1 MKSRLGKDVQGMVII
16 KREIFVLFRIVASCL
31 TAACLIFFF
40 SSLAGEDLIRN
51 NTTIEKTET
60 LMAEINGE
68 LNGGIVKRI
77 SQLGAVP
84 EKNPFRKFYAVE
96 LAKEIHEISQVTEK
110 QRIMF
115 DTYNVRG
122 FEAQLQ
128 RMMQQTQNADVDSL
142 MDELEVVKRELKN
155 SANLLDKKNKRLV
168 RQRMAYIALF
178 FLLWIGL
185 YLYFSRGIIFK
196 KSELDD

>member
-1 MKSRLGKDVQGMVII
+1 MVII
-16 KREIFVLFRIVASCL
+16 KREIFVVFRIIASCL

-51 NTTIEKTET
+51 NTTITKTET
-60 LMAEINGE
+60 LMNEINAE

-96 LAKEIHEISQVTEK
+96 LAKEIHELSQVTEK

-128 RMMQQTQNADVDSL
+128 RMMQQTQDADVDKL
-142 MDELEVVKRELKN
+142 MGELEIVKRELKN
-155 SANLLDKKNKRLV
+155 SANLLDKRNKRLV
-168 RQRMAYIALF
+168 RQRLAYIALF
-178 FLLWIGL
+178 FLLWVGL

-196 KSELDD
+196 KNEFDD

>member
-1 MKSRLGKDVQGMVII
+1 MVII
-16 KREIFVLFRIVASCL
+16 KKEIFVLIRIVVSCL

-51 NTTIEKTET
+51 NTTITKTKT
-60 LMAEINGE
+60 LMGEINSE

-77 SQLGAVP
+77 SQLGEVP

-96 LAKEIHEISQVTEK
+96 LAKEIHELSQVTEK

-122 FEAQLQ
+122 FEEQLQ
-128 RMMQQTQNADVDSL
+128 RMMQQTQSADVEKL
-142 MDELEVVKRELKN
+142 MGELEIVKRELKN
-155 SANLLDKKNKRLV
+155 SANLLDKKGKRLE
-168 RQRMAYIALF
+168 RQRLAYIGLF
-178 FLLWIGL
+178 FLLWVGM
-185 YLYFSRGIIFK
+185 YLYYSRGIIFK
-196 KSELDD
+196 KNDYDD

>member
-1 MKSRLGKDVQGMVII
+1 MVII
-16 KREIFVLFRIVASCL
+16 KREIFVIFRIIASCL

-40 SSLAGEDLIRN
+40 SSLAGEDLLRN
-51 NTTIEKTET
+51 NTTIKKTEA
-60 LMAEINGE
+60 LMAEINAE

-77 SQLGAVP
+77 AQLGAVP

-96 LAKEIHEISQVTEK
+96 LAKEIHELSQVTEK

-122 FEAQLQ
+122 FEAQLK
-128 RMMQQTQNADVDSL
+128 RMMQQTQDADVDQL
-142 MDELEVVKRELKN
+142 MEELEIVKREMKN

-196 KSELDD
+196 KDEYGD

>member
-1 MKSRLGKDVQGMVII
+1 MGSRWGKDVWGMVVI
-16 KREIFVLFRIVASCL
+16 KREIFVIFRIIASCL

-40 SSLAGEDLIRN
+40 SSLAGEDLVRN
-51 NTTIEKTET
+51 NATIDKTER
-60 LMAEINGE
+60 LMSEINGE
-68 LNGGIVKRI
+68 LNGGITKRI

-96 LAKEIHEISQVTEK
+96 LAKEIHELSQVTEK

-122 FEAQLQ
+122 FEAQLK
-128 RMMQQTQNADVDSL
+128 RMMQQTQDGDVDQL
-142 MDELEVVKRELKN
+142 MQELEIVKRELKN

-168 RQRMAYIALF
+168 RQRLAYIALF

-196 KSELDD
+196 KDDFDD

>member
-1 MKSRLGKDVQGMVII
+1 MVVI
-16 KREIFVLFRIVASCL
+16 KREIFVIFRIIASCL

-51 NTTIEKTET
+51 NATIDKTVG
-60 LMAEINGE
+60 LMSEINGE
-68 LNGGIVKRI
+68 LNGGITKRI

-96 LAKEIHEISQVTEK
+96 LAKEIHELSQVTEK

-122 FEAQLQ
+122 FEAQLK
-128 RMMQQTQNADVDSL
+128 RMMQQTQDGDVDQL
-142 MDELEVVKRELKN
+142 MQELEIVKRELKN

-168 RQRMAYIALF
+168 RQRLAYIALF

-196 KSELDD
+196 KDDYDD

>member
-1 MKSRLGKDVQGMVII
+1 MGSRWGKEVWGMVVI
-16 KREIFVLFRIVASCL
+16 KREIFVIFRIIASCL

-51 NTTIEKTET
+51 NATIDKTLR
-60 LMAEINGE
+60 LMTEINGE
-68 LNGGIVKRI
+68 LNGGITKRI

-96 LAKEIHEISQVTEK
+96 LAKEIHELSQVTEK

-122 FEAQLQ
+122 FEAQLK
-128 RMMQQTQNADVDSL
+128 RMMQQTQDGDVDQL
-142 MDELEVVKRELKN
+142 MQELEIVKRELKN

-168 RQRMAYIALF
+168 RQRLAYIALF

-196 KSELDD
+196 KDDYDD